1 MKYNNIVKGRFI
13 SRPNRF
19 IAHAEIDGKEE
30 ICHVKNTGRCREL
43 LVPHA
48 EIILE
53 KPDNPN
59 RKTKYDLV
67 SVYKNGRLIN
77 MDSQAPNKIAAELL
91 AKLFPDFLIK
101 PEQKYKN
108 SRFDFYMESEN
119 KKAFVEVKGV
129 TLENDNIV
137 MFPDAPTER
146 GVKHIRELVE
156 AVKDGYDAYILFI
169 IQMNGVKYLTPNYQ
183 THREFGETLRTAEKN
198 GVKIMAY
205 DCIVNENEVTADKPV
220 KVITENIQ

>member
-156 AVKDGYDAYILFI
+156 AVKEGYDAYILFI